1 MSNIKYEE
9 KNSLKSIQTLCDES
23 TETSELNNNTK
34 IYSKKQITFNENF
47 KPNLRNN
54 YYFKL
59 FSKNLLFSK
68 IKKPKNSTVIIFDW
82 DDTLLC
88 TSFLLNNKCNYDDI
102 LKDPFNIEQISKLE
116 KKVYQILYLSI
127 QKGETYIITNAE
139 RQWINYTSKLF
150 FPSILDLL
158 YNIKIIS
165 ARDENILYYPNDK
178 RLWKINSFN
187 KVLMEYDFQKI
198 INIISIGDSF
208 YEVEASKNLHHFFT
222 NDVIKTVKF
231 QKVIKIEELIFQLD
245 LVINNFNLI
254 VDSVKNY
261 TINVCKKNN
270 NKINEKK
277 KKMEKN

>member
-1 MSNIKYEE
+1 MDNMIIEE
-9 KNSLKSIQTLCDES
+9 KNSIQSIKTLYDES
-23 TETSELNNNTK
+23 TEASELNNTK
-34 IYSKKQITFNENF
+34 INSKNKIINEENI
-47 KPNLRNN
+47 KPNLFRNK
-54 YYFKL
+54 YYNKL
-59 FSKNLLFSK
+59 YLKNLLFSK
-68 IKKPKNSTVIIFDW
+68 VKKPKNSTVIIFDW

-88 TSFLLNNKCNYDDI
+88 TTFLSNNNYNYDEI
-102 LKDPFNIEQISKLE
+102 LKDPFNIEKLNKLE

-139 RQWINYTSKLF
+139 REWINNTSKLF

-165 ARDENILYYPNDK
+165 ARDENILKFPNDK

-187 KVLMEYDFQKI
+187 NVLMKYDFQKI

-208 YEVEASKNLHHFFT
+208 YEIEASKNLHSFFT

-231 QKVIKIEELIFQLD
+231 KKVSKIEELVMQLD

-261 TINVCKKNN
+261 TINVSRNCNN
-270 NKINEKK
+270 QANEKK
-277 KKMEKN
+277 KKFEKK

>member
-1 MSNIKYEE
+1 MSNIIYEE
-9 KNSLKSIQTLCDES
+9 KNSLESIKTLCDES
-23 TETSELNNNTK
+23 TETSDINNTK

-47 KPNLRNN
+47 KPNLRTN
-54 YYFKL
+54 YYCKL
-59 FSKNLLFSK
+59 FSN
-68 IKKPKNSTVIIFDW
+68 W
-82 DDTLLC
+82 DDKLLC

-139 RQWINYTSKLF
+139 REWINYTSKLF

-231 QKVIKIEELIFQLD
+231 QKVIKIEELIFQFYLI
-245 LVINNFNLI
+245 INNFNLI

-261 TINVCKKNN
+261 TINVCKNNN